1 MNRYPVYLTLPGPDS
16 CVGKVTVSFSA
27 DPEWQG
33 GEYDTSTREGWIDT
47 DCQSARVHM
56 DGKTSHDIPVDLAIV
71 LATIGQGMDPAE
83 SAHIERMGRM
93 LDEAVIEHAE
103 DARAEGVDPCDDD

>member
-1 MNRYPVYLTLPGPDS
+1 MTRYPVHLTLPGPDS
-16 CVGKVTVSFSA
+16 SLGKITVSFSA
-27 DPEWQG
+27 APEWQG

-47 DCQSARVHM
+47 ECQSARVHM

-71 LATIGQGMDPAE
+71 LATLGQGLDPAE
-83 SAHIERMGRM
+83 SADVDRMCRL

-103 DARAEGVDPCDDD
+103 DARAEGGAPCDD